1 MCLVT
6 RVGVACSV
14 ALSVARFDPLYLSL
28 TCPQEQEAA
37 VRAQLT
43 GGRFADVVD
52 VLRKLLSFMDLTNTV
67 CQKLTDR

>member
-1 MCLVT
+1 M
-6 RVGVACSV
+6 
-14 ALSVARFDPLYLSL
+14 
-28 TCPQEQEAA
+28 
-37 VRAQLT
+37 RAQLT